1 MTPPRPTPLL
11 GFETPYVKAG
21 DVVLPVLAGVGKDA
35 ELCATPAMWRRI
47 FDVLEPLVREARGD
61 AGSAV
66 PASVGRAPILKPSRR
81 IL

>member
-1 MTPPRPTPLL
+1 MPPPRPTPLL

-21 DVVLPVLAGVGKDA
+21 DVVLPVLAGAGRNA

-47 FDVLEPLVREARGD
+47 VDALAPLMDEPR
-61 AGSAV
+61 SAAAATV
-66 PASVGRAPILKPSRR
+66 PATSGRAPVLKPSRR